1 MFYISTRGD
10 NKKLSFSDIV
20 LRGIAPDGGLYVP
33 TALPV
38 IDDALLRHGHELPL
52 DDFAVALLTPFIAD
66 DKIITRDHLKK
77 FLAPSLA
84 LFAAQTEH
92 DWPPLYKNIW
102 LLELFHGPTLSFK
115 DVAMQFLGQLFD
127 HILTTLD
134 KKITILAAT
143 SGDTGSAAIHAF
155 RHVKRARVVVFH
167 PVGKVSGFQQK
178 QMTTVQDDN
187 IHNIAIR
194 GSFDDCQ
201 DLVKQLLATDDLSA
215 RYGFSAV
222 NSINWAR
229 VLMQMVYHARAAV
242 MLQQKNKQPINIVV
256 PSGNFGNMLA
266 GYYIKRMGFP
276 IDKLLVAT
284 NENDVLYR
292 FFHNNNMT
300 LAQVKQTHS
309 PSMDI
314 QISSNL
320 ERYLYELFGR
330 NAVVL
335 KEKMLAFRSAGKLI
349 LSASEHQQALQD
361 FSAVRIDNDDNLRAM
376 KDWFDKTGQVFDPHT
391 AIALRA
397 LEKHFVQSKNNADAP
412 WLALA
417 TADAIK
423 FEQAIEKATLPK
435 PLLSDDLQKMLAMPE
450 KLTTLDNNIE
460 TIKQYFADH
469 LV

>member
-10 NKKLSFSDIV
+10 NQPLTFSEVV
-20 LRGIAPDGGLYVP
+20 LKGLAPDGGLYVP
-33 TALPV
+33 AKPPV
-38 IDDALLRHGHELPL
+38 LSDDLLRRGHELSL
-52 DDFAVALLTPFIAD
+52 IDFAVELLSPFIAD
-66 DKIITRDHLKK
+66 DKIVGRDDLRK
-77 FLAPSLA
+77 FLAASLA
-84 LFAAQTEH
+84 LFADQTEKS
-92 DWPPLYKNIW
+92 WPPLYKNIW

-127 HILTTLD
+127 HILTRLD
-134 KKITILAAT
+134 KKITIVAAT

-155 RHVKRARVVVFH
+155 RRVKRAQVVVFH
-167 PVGKVSGFQQK
+167 PAGKVSQFQQK

-201 DLVKQLLATDDLSA
+201 DMVKQLFATPDLAT

-229 VLMQMVYHARAAV
+229 VMMQMVYHARAAV
-242 MLQQKNKQPINIVV
+242 MLHHQTKQAINIAV

-266 GYYIKRMGFP
+266 GYYVRQMGFP
-276 IDKLLVAT
+276 VDKLLVAT
-284 NENDVLYR
+284 NENDILYR
-292 FFHNNNMT
+292 FFNDNNMT
-300 LAQVKQTHS
+300 VAQVKQTHS

-330 NAVVL
+330 DAAVL
-335 KEKMLAFRSAGKLI
+335 KEKMITFRKTGKLL
-349 LSASEHQQALQD
+349 LSPEIYKKAQHD
-361 FSAVRIDNDDNLRAM
+361 FLAVRVGNDDNLRAM
-376 KDWFDKTGQVFDPHT
+376 KDWFDKTGKLFDPHST
-391 AIALRA
+391 IALRA
-397 LEKHFVQSKNNADAP
+397 LENHCDAGGEESESP

-417 TADAIK
+417 TADARK
-423 FEQAIEKATLPK
+423 FSVAIDRAGMPQ
-435 PLLSDDLQKMLAMPE
+435 PPLSDDLKTMLAMPE
-450 KLTTLDNNIE
+450 KLTILDNDIQSVA
-460 TIKQYFADH
+460 QYLAGN